1 MPQSQ
6 SHLWKLGSSL
16 WLLMPAALFGASLAL
31 FLYGSWP
38 PDLSPIGDEQM
49 LVITGAIA
57 LLVTAGYFVLVRW
70 TWPRL
75 RGLVSRQRYDLILV
89 SVPIAAFLL
98 YGGTSGWTSP
108 PHYLDFLLP
117 DHTLKLSVSPP
128 DSAGGT
134 ALVWFNTSLGDVSYS
149 TITQQG
155 WKRIDDQLVVED
167 PAENSLTWRGE
178 IGDRVQIVLR
188 GSTPG
193 LQADL
198 TWDGETQTIAL
209 SRDKTA
215 YTRSFAVPF
224 YSSDGA
230 IMALGFVALYAI
242 VLALCTFLWL
252 NRTTWLPGILRS
264 VEAPS
269 AGFISLDVFLVS
281 AGLVLAALLRVFNL
295 GSLFPAVD
303 EYYHLIAA
311 KQIVEGAALDA
322 VYPRGLWIVTLPVAA
337 ALRVFG
343 YQLWAARLVGVVF
356 NVLAIIPLY
365 MLTRKINRPVA
376 ALACL
381 LYATSPWII
390 TFARVAREYAY
401 YPFYFYWIIYAMVLF
416 AAAIPQGFVLAGQ
429 WKSLLS
435 PKILLLAAL
444 LALPPIF
451 ALKTDWLS
459 TFRTILIA
467 YLVLGL
473 FILLRFD
480 WRARTNWPML
490 ALIGIIVIIAGRS
503 WYLEQQGKLFLLPHI
518 NLVPIEYFLPN
529 PQQQWYLDRAGMLV
543 VLGILSA
550 IAVALLARRLN
561 FVPLFILTLFAGYLL
576 VFAFFSKSFFHT
588 RHLLS
593 TDLWYVIVVAL
604 GLFLVWRVL
613 ALLLPWLRRPGQIA
627 LVGILGLAT
636 LNFGQII
643 LPTVWTNPD
652 MPISED
658 YMHDMTQVQAYMLAN
673 IRQGDVLVSTVY
685 GQYTLWE
692 GKPVFAGQLHIT
704 SQTPIPD
711 ILAFA
716 AEYPSGWIVV
726 DDIRYKLASLS
737 VRDLAGHEDIQYVG
751 EFGDEH
757 VWRWDRN
764 TALAGLEISAEGVR

>member
-1 MPQSQ
+1 M
-6 SHLWKLGSSL
+6 
-16 WLLMPAALFGASLAL
+16 
-31 FLYGSWP
+31 
-38 PDLSPIGDEQM
+38 PIGDEQM
-49 LVITGAIA
+49 LVGTAA
-57 LLVTAGYFVLVRW
+57 LAVLVTAGYFVLLKW

-75 RGLVSRQRYDLILV
+75 RGLARLPAYSVTLA

-108 PHYLDFLLP
+108 AHYLDFLLP
-117 DHTLKLSVSPP
+117 DHTLKLSVSPA

-149 TITQQG
+149 SITSQG
-155 WKRIDDQLVVED
+155 WKRVDDELVVQD
-167 PAENSLTWRGE
+167 SAENSLTWRGE

-188 GSTPG
+188 GSAPD

-198 TWDGETQTIAL
+198 AWDGETQAIAL
-209 SRDKTA
+209 SKDKTA
-215 YTRSFAVPF
+215 YARSFAVPF
-224 YSSDGA
+224 YASDGA
-230 IMALGFVALYAI
+230 IMALGFIALYAV

-252 NRTTWLPGILRS
+252 SRTKWLDGVIRS
-264 VEAPS
+264 VG
-269 AGFISLDVFLVS
+269 AGATGLATVDLLLVS
-281 AGLVLAALLRVFNL
+281 AGLILAALLRVFNL

-337 ALRVFG
+337 ALKVFG

-365 MLTRKINRPVA
+365 LLTRKINRPVA
-376 ALACL
+376 AMACL

-401 YPFYFYWIIYAMVLF
+401 YPFYFYWIIYAMVVL
-416 AAAIPQGFVLAGQ
+416 AAAIPQGFVFSEQ
-429 WKSLLS
+429 WKSLLR
-435 PKILLLAAL
+435 PKTILVAILLVF
-444 LALPPIF
+444 PPIF

-480 WRARTNWPML
+480 WKAKTNWPIL
-490 ALIGIIVIIAGRS
+490 GLFGVVVVVAGRS
-503 WYLEQQGKLFLLPHI
+503 WYLEQQSKLFLLPRV

-529 PQQQWYLDRAGMLV
+529 PQQQWYLDRVGMLV
-543 VLGILSA
+543 ALGILSS
-550 IAVALLARRLN
+550 IGLAFLVRRLN
-561 FVPLFILTLFAGYLL
+561 FVPLFFVTLFTGYLL

-593 TDLWYVIVVAL
+593 TELWYVIVVAL
-604 GLFLVWRVL
+604 GLFVVWRVL
-613 ALLLPWLRRPGQIA
+613 VLLLPNLHRLGQIA
-627 LVGILGLAT
+627 LVGIFGLAT
-636 LNFGQII
+636 MNFGQIV
-643 LPTVWTNPD
+643 LPTVSTDPD

-658 YMHDMTQVQAYMLAN
+658 YMHDMTQVQAYMLSN
-673 IRQGDVLVSTVY
+673 IQPGDVLVSTVY

-692 GKPVFAGQLHIT
+692 GTPVFAGQLHIT
-704 SQTPIPD
+704 SQTPVPD
-711 ILAFA
+711 ILAYA
-716 AEYPSGWIVV
+716 AKYPSGWIVV

-764 TALAGLEISAEGVR
+764 TALADLEVVAEGVR